1 MGNDAILERLNADWP
16 ASVATLRGVAVAFS
30 ESDETLDMEFEAVE
44 MFCHSGDV
52 VQGGYITGMLDAV
65 MAYSVIGIPDVCKM
79 VATLEIKVN
88 FMSAGRP
95 GPMLAKGRVIHRG
108 RSIAFLAGEL
118 YQKNRLIATATST
131 VKLLK

>member
-1 MGNDAILERLNADWP
+1 MDNSTILEMLNADWP
-16 ASVATLRGVAVAFS
+16 PSVTTLRGAAVAF
-30 ESDETLDMEFEAVE
+30 DQGKETLDMEFEAAE

-65 MAYSVIGIPDVCKM
+65 MAYTVIGVPDVCKM

-95 GPMLAKGRVIHRG
+95 GAMHAVGKVIHRG
-108 RSIAFLAGEL
+108 GSIAFLAGEL
-118 YQKNRLIATATST
+118 YQKDRLIATATST
-131 VKLLK
+131 VKLLR